1 MAASTATALRGLRVV
16 VMWRWRLVLVVVTA
30 AATAVG
36 SATAAATTVIRRH
49 QGLVDAVVVVFT
61 RGYAAVAAA
70 PVAMLRCRWLMMAS
84 VHHTLKSEMKDL
96 V

>member
-1 MAASTATALRGLRVV
+1 M
-16 VMWRWRLVLVVVTA
+16 VMWWWVLVVVTA

-49 QGLVDAVVVVFT
+49 QGLVDAVVIVVFT
-61 RGYAAVAAA
+61 RGYAAVTAA

-96 V
+96 VRDQ